1 MKSLFISTI
10 VVVILITFWV
20 IIFSQVSESVEILS
34 SLLEDMEDKIYNDN
48 WKSVLD
54 VYKLINDKWT
64 NTSKILMLILDHG
77 EMEKINLAL
86 EKLEKYISLKNKS
99 LAIGEAAS
107 LKYLLNH
114 IKEKESLSFKNIF

>member
-114 IKEKESLSFKNIF
+114 IKEKESLSLKNIF